1 MSMTNFLPWRRQR
14 RVRCLRFWGVLFVA
28 TWLLILMGVFSLRMN
43 PLVMTRALHIQLAGM
58 QSVQQVLVSRTG
70 SGTETPTPA
79 PAPQR
84 RAWQPLLESF
94 AGMMPSQVWLTEL
107 RYQPPTLMLT
117 GYAATLPALS
127 ALRDGLGKMA
137 GFTPGPTGELQ
148 QDDLGRWMFTFHLRS
163 EG

>member
-28 TWLLILMGVFSLRMN
+28 TWLLILMVVFSLRMN

-58 QSVQQVLVSRTG
+58 QSVQPV
-70 SGTETPTPA
+70 
-79 PAPQR
+79 
-84 RAWQPLLESF
+84 LESF

-107 RYQPPTLMLT
+107 RYQPPSLMLT

>member
-1 MSMTNFLPWRRQR
+1 M
-14 RVRCLRFWGVLFVA
+14 
-28 TWLLILMGVFSLRMN
+28 
-43 PLVMTRALHIQLAGM
+43 
-58 QSVQQVLVSRTG
+58 
-70 SGTETPTPA
+70 PA

-84 RAWQPLLESF
+84 RAWQPVLESF

-107 RYQPPTLMLT
+107 RYQPPSLMLT

-127 ALRDGLGKMA
+127 ALRDGLGKMV

-148 QDDLGRWMFTFHLRS
+148 QDDQGRWMFTFHLRS

>member
-28 TWLLILMGVFSLRMN
+28 TWLLILMVVFSLRMN
-43 PLVMTRALHIQLAGM
+43 PLVMSRALHIQLASM
-58 QSVQQVLVSRTG
+58 QSVQQVLVSRTR
-70 SGTETPTPA
+70 SGTETPTPV

-84 RAWQPLLESF
+84 RDWQPVLESF

-107 RYQPPTLMLT
+107 RYQPPSLILT

-148 QDDLGRWMFTFHLRS
+148 QDDQGRWRFTFHLRS